1 MADRM
6 IVISSV
12 IFRFMILRF
21 PLFYLHKRL
30 EHLCH
35 VQRIFLIFCCI
46 LTGTALSLRL
56 VCLEGE
62 AKIPFHVF
70 GKVAKIAKAAKI
82 VF

>member
-1 MADRM
+1 
-6 IVISSV
+6 
-12 IFRFMILRF
+12 MILRS

-46 LTGTALSLRL
+46 LAGTALSLRL

-70 GKVAKIAKAAKI
+70 GKIAKVVKTAKTA
-82 VF
+82 F